1 MAGKEDQ
8 LRKQFEGRPAAG
20 ADLFTFVT
28 AKFGG
33 EGSRP
38 LTTYLRALGL
48 NRAPGDRD
56 AGERTQD
63 RLE

>member
-1 MAGKEDQ
+1 MGCDAGAA
-8 LRKQFEGRPAAG
+8 RGTPAAG

-48 NRAPGDRD
+48 LPTQRDRD
-56 AGERTQD
+56 ADERAKD
-63 RLE
+63 RHRDRRE